1 MESPFGRGPITP
13 GVWGQKRSPW
23 LLTTYPSPGMILRSY
38 GPVAKTSRFQ
48 EAWSPLRWV
57 EYNPLVLRS
66 PVPGVRKGRFPVL
79 GAFWF
84 QRKWQTFFWGAIN
97 VDQVYMMP
105 CFFLWGLCDV
115 NIYIYL
121 SLPIIIQEAGISR
134 PTKTRH
140 QPWNFGQWRD
150 PENNAILYTPN
161 DLSDVFPYITKQP
174 IMGFFWSLLLSKFH
188 IIF

>member
-1 MESPFGRGPITP
+1 MESQFGRGPITP

-115 NIYIYL
+115 IYIYI
-121 SLPIIIQEAGISR
+121 PIIANHHTRSR
-134 PTKTRH
+134 HLSTNQNPTSTMK
-140 QPWNFGQWRD
+140 
-150 PENNAILYTPN
+150 
-161 DLSDVFPYITKQP
+161 
-174 IMGFFWSLLLSKFH
+174 FWSMTGSWK
-188 IIF
+188 